1 MNKRFEEL
9 ARRKQ
14 ALIDRCARQR
24 AELSGLCDR
33 IRSPFDI
40 SGTLLGVGRM
50 LKTHP
55 MIAAGFSSLLV
66 SGYAGRLLKSA
77 GDLVKLW
84 RLALPL
90 WGWWTKRRRHP

>member
-9 ARRKQ
+9 AHRKQ
-14 ALIDRCARQR
+14 ALIDRCARER

-40 SGTLLGVGRM
+40 SGTLLGIGRM

-55 MIAAGFSSLLV
+55 MIAAGVSSLLV

-90 WGWWTKRRRHP
+90 WSWWTQRRKAR

>member
-1 MNKRFEEL
+1 VNKRFEEL

-14 ALIDRCARQR
+14 ALINRCADQR
-24 AELSGLCDR
+24 AELSDLCDR

-40 SGTLLGVGRM
+40 SGTLLGIGRM

-55 MIAAGFSSLLV
+55 MIAAGVSSLLV

-77 GDLVKLW
+77 GELVKLW

>member
-1 MNKRFEEL
+1 VNKRFEEL

-14 ALIDRCARQR
+14 ALINRCADQR
-24 AELSGLCDR
+24 AELSALCER
-33 IRSPFDI
+33 VRSPFDL

-50 LKTHP
+50 LRTHP
-55 MIAAGFSSLLV
+55 MIAAGVSSLLV

-77 GDLVKLW
+77 GEIVKLW

-90 WGWWTKRRRHP
+90 WGWWTKRRKTS

>member
-1 MNKRFEEL
+1 VNNRFEEL

-14 ALIDRCARQR
+14 ALIDRCARER
-24 AELSGLCDR
+24 AELSALCER
-33 IRSPFDI
+33 IRSPFDL

-90 WGWWTKRRRHP
+90 WGWLTKQRKRP

>member
-14 ALIDRCARQR
+14 VLIDRCARER
-24 AELSGLCDR
+24 AELSELCER
-33 IRSPFDI
+33 IRSPFDL
-40 SGTLLGVGRM
+40 SGTLLGIGRV

>member
-1 MNKRFEEL
+1 MNNRFEEL

-14 ALIDRCARQR
+14 ALIDRCARER
-24 AELSGLCDR
+24 AELSALCER
-33 IRSPFDI
+33 IRSPFDL

-90 WGWWTKRRRHP
+90 WGWLTKRRKRP

>member
-1 MNKRFEEL
+1 VNKRLEEL

-14 ALIDRCARQR
+14 SLIDRCARER
-24 AELSGLCDR
+24 AELSALCER
-33 IRSPFDI
+33 IRSPFGL
-40 SGTLLGVGRM
+40 SGTLLGVGRV

-90 WGWWTKRRRHP
+90 WGWLTKQRKRP

>member
-1 MNKRFEEL
+1 VNNRFEEF

-14 ALIDRCARQR
+14 ALIDRCADQR

-40 SGTLLGVGRM
+40 SGTLLGIGKM

-55 MIAAGFSSLLV
+55 MIAAGVSSLLV

-77 GDLVKLW
+77 GELVKLW

>member
-1 MNKRFEEL
+1 MNNRFEEL

-14 ALIDRCARQR
+14 ALIDRCARER
-24 AELSGLCDR
+24 AELSALCER
-33 IRSPFDI
+33 IRSPFDL

-90 WGWWTKRRRHP
+90 WGWLTKQRKRP

>member
-1 MNKRFEEL
+1 VNNRFEEL

-14 ALIDRCARQR
+14 ALIDRCARER
-24 AELSGLCDR
+24 AELSALCER
-33 IRSPFDI
+33 IRSPFGL
-40 SGTLLGVGRM
+40 SGTLLGVGRV

-77 GDLVKLW
+77 GDVVKLW

-90 WGWWTKRRRHP
+90 WGWLTKQRKRP

>member
-1 MNKRFEEL
+1 VNKRFEEL

-14 ALIDRCARQR
+14 ALIDRCADQR
-24 AELSGLCDR
+24 AELSALCEKV
-33 IRSPFDI
+33 RSPFDI
-40 SGTLLGVGRM
+40 SGTLLGIGKM

-55 MIAAGFSSLLV
+55 MIAAGVSSLLV

-77 GDLVKLW
+77 GEIVHVW

-90 WGWWTKRRRHP
+90 WGWWTKRRKTH

>member
-1 MNKRFEEL
+1 VNKRFEEL

-14 ALIDRCARQR
+14 VLIDRCARER
-24 AELSGLCDR
+24 AELSELCER
-33 IRSPFDI
+33 IRSPFDL
-40 SGTLLGVGRM
+40 SGTLLGIGRV

-90 WGWWTKRRRHP
+90 WGWWTKRRKRP